1 MKAWAPILALTL
13 ILGVALSCKLSEKI
27 VGDDNS
33 VAVAELWPDVPPFPG
48 ATKVDQ
54 KLSVAARLF
63 AKTLMGGKVAFISFH
78 TDKTAQEVKDFYTG
92 DVMKTAGWK
101 QNQESCFR
109 ETEETKEM
117 EAVGALCFF
126 TKGTNEDEGLGVM
139 VHDASPGVNIF
150 YLRMNTAQK

>member
-54 KLSVAARLF
+54 KLPLVARLF
-63 AKTLMGGKVAFISFH
+63 VKTLMGGRVSFITFH
-78 TDKTAQEVKDFYTG
+78 TDKSAQEVKDFYSG

-101 QNQESCFR
+101 QNEESCFR
-109 ETEETKEM
+109 ETKEM
-117 EAVGALCFF
+117 DTGGTLCFF
-126 TKGTNEDEGLGVM
+126 TKGTREDDALGVM
-139 VHDASPGVNIF
+139 VQEASPGVNIF